1 MTRDFGETITN
12 SVLDRLIDLE
22 PGSGVENP
30 PSRAQSVRQL
40 KSSVRRDLEW
50 LLNTRRNPEIPEDR
64 LALERVKESA
74 LCLRTSRSVV
84 VDHGQ
89 RGRPEPSQA
98 PGLPMPSG
106 SSRIAC
112 PTSASNSSI
121 LHRAASAG
129 VRLRI
134 DAMLRMDPVP
144 EPISFDTVIDLKGG
158 DCRMVGGDDAR

>member
-64 LALERVKESA
+64 LALERVKESLYA
-74 LCLRTSRSVV
+74 YGIPDLSSLTMANAADRNLLKRLVADAIRIFENRLSHIRVEL
-84 VDHGQ
+84 VD
-89 RGRPEPSQA
+89 S
-98 PGLPMPSG
+98 S
-106 SSRIAC
+106 SSRVG
-112 PTSASNSSI
+112 
-121 LHRAASAG
+121 G